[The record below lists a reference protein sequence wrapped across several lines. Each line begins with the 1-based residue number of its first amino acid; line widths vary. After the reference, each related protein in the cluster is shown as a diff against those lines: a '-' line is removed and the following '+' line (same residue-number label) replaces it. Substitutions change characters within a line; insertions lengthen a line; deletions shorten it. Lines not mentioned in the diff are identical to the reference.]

1 MDLSQLSQRYQ
12 RVGERDADPAV
23 QALTTI
29 YGDGV
34 TTAAAAL
41 KALNLAFGE
50 GVMAFGAPTGK
61 FFTGTLDMGG
71 GFVLDLTGTMQIS
84 PSGDIFIIGN
94 GRGGGRALATAR
106 RYCGSLP
113 V

>member
-1 MDLSQLSQRYQ
+1 
-12 RVGERDADPAV
+12 
-23 QALTTI
+23 
-29 YGDGV
+29 
-34 TTAAAAL
+34 
-41 KALNLAFGE
+41 
-50 GVMAFGAPTGK
+50 MAFGAPTGK

-71 GFVLDLTGTMQIS
+71 DFVLDLTGMMQIS
-84 PSGDIFIIGN
+84 PSGDIFIISN